1 MADQKTKRRSSF
13 TPGELLM
20 FLAGILFCLVLIS
33 TALLGNLF
41 ARYVTTASGS
51 DNARVA
57 KFGDLTLTE
66 TGSFVENNG
75 TYTGIIIPGVN
86 LEKTVTLDFAGS
98 EMATIVFLEV
108 SAPGWSTTDN
118 ITFRK
123 GDHLSWSLSEGWL
136 TTEGWQLLVPE
147 DPQDGQYIYFK
158 ELAPNTPLTD
168 VNIIRH
174 GTIDG
179 RQAGVITVGQNIK
192 ESNIQALGNLN
203 LTFRA
208 SVIQNDG
215 SLTPATAWDRL
226 N

>member
-1 MADQKTKRRSSF
+1 M
-13 TPGELLM
+13 L

-33 TALLGNLF
+33 TAMMGGLF
-41 ARYVTTASGS
+41 ARYTTTGTGS
-51 DNARVA
+51 DSARVA

-108 SAPGWSTTDN
+108 SAPGWTTTDS

-123 GDHLSWSLSEGWL
+123 DDYLSWSLSDGWL
-136 TTEGWQLLVPE
+136 TTEGWQRLVPE
-147 DPQDGQYIYFK
+147 DPQEGQYIYFK

-168 VNIIRH
+168 VNIIRQ